1 MRRFIVGTLAIIGA
15 ITLFLLLSL
24 GWSLYRL
31 SSPSLPASSSESP
44 IVLKL
49 TLGNQKLPEQP
60 HSRGLMSLIEGTP
73 LSVYSMVTA
82 LNHAATDKNVK
93 GILLTIE
100 GNALNIATIQEIR
113 EALKAFKATGKFIY
127 TYTDTF
133 GEISNGTKNYYLAS
147 ASSKIWMMP
156 MGTLNFIGISLE
168 VPFAK
173 KALEDFKIRPQLG
186 RREEYK
192 SMPESATE
200 SDFSAPYKE
209 NTQRIL
215 DALISQIVTDIAT
228 DRSLTTEEV
237 RNVLNTAP
245 HLPEKAI
252 AAKMVDELGYM
263 DQVKDAIEKLTDKK
277 PNYVPFDSYAAH
289 TSNPSS
295 KGNKVAIIYAE
306 GTIAKGKAQWNPLSD
321 EFAMDASEIA
331 KSIRTAAE
339 DSSIKAII
347 LRVDSGGG
355 NPFASEL
362 IGREMDLA
370 KSKKPIIAS
379 LSNYAASGGYWI
391 VCNAH
396 KIVAQPSTLTG
407 SIGVFAGKFVT
418 EGFWEN
424 YGVHWGELHNGDNSA
439 IWSTGQNYSEIGRK
453 KLEEYLDQIYGIFL
467 KKVATGRNLSLEKVR
482 LIAKGQVWNGVEAKE
497 NGLVDAL
504 GGLTTAIEMAKKE
517 AGLANDPSVTIVHFP
532 VEKTILAMLL
542 DHGRDGEAH
551 ALSRYPTFRQAL
563 QKLDGIFAK
572 PQIELKMNDKILET
586 LNQ

>member
-31 SSPSLPASSSESP
+31 SSPSLSAASSESP
-44 IVLKL
+44 VVLKL

-60 HSRGLMSLIEGTP
+60 HSKGLMSLIEGTP
-73 LSVYSMVTA
+73 LSVYSIITA

-133 GEISNGTKNYYLAS
+133 GEMSNGTKNYYLAS

-156 MGTLNFIGISLE
+156 MGTLNLIGISLE

-173 KALEDFKIRPQLG
+173 KALEDFKIRPQVG

-200 SDFSAPYKE
+200 ADFSAPYRE

-215 DALISQIVTDIAT
+215 DTLISQIVTDIAA
-228 DRSLTTEEV
+228 DRSLTAEEV

-252 AAKMVDELGYM
+252 ATKMVDELGYM
-263 DQVKDAIEKLTDKK
+263 DQAKDAIEKLTDKK
-277 PNYVPFDSYAAH
+277 PNYVPFDSYAHALN
-289 TSNPSS
+289 SPS
-295 KGNKVAIIYAE
+295 KGKKIAIIYAE

-321 EFAMDASEIA
+321 EFAMDAVEIA
-331 KSIRTAAE
+331 KSIRNAAE
-339 DSSIKAII
+339 DSSISAII

-355 NPFASEL
+355 NPIASEL
-362 IGREMDLA
+362 IGREMDRA
-370 KSKKPIIAS
+370 KAKKPTIAS

-396 KIVAQPSTLTG
+396 KIVAQPSSLTG

-424 YGVHWGELHNGDNSA
+424 YGVHWGEIHNGDNSA
-439 IWSTGQNYSEIGRK
+439 IWSTGQNYSENGRK

-467 KKVATGRNLSLEKVR
+467 KKVAAGRNLPLEKVR

-497 NGLVDAL
+497 KGLVDVL
-504 GGLTTAIEMAKKE
+504 GGLNTAIEIAKKE
-517 AGLANDPSVTIVHFP
+517 AGLADDALVTIVHFP
-532 VEKTILAMLL
+532 VEKTLLAMLL
-542 DHGRDGEAH
+542 DRGREAEAH
-551 ALSRYPTFRQAL
+551 ALTRYPTFRQAL

-586 LNQ
+586 VNQ

>member
-1 MRRFIVGTLAIIGA
+1 MRRFIVGILAIIGA

-24 GWSLYRL
+24 GWTLHRL

-44 IVLKL
+44 MVLNL

-60 HSRGLMSLIEGTP
+60 RTKGLMSLIEGTP
-73 LSVYSMVTA
+73 LSVYSIVTA

-93 GILLTIE
+93 GILLTID

-127 TYTDTF
+127 TYADTF

-147 ASSKIWMMP
+147 ASTKIWMMP
-156 MGTLNFIGISLE
+156 MGTLNLIGISLE

-173 KALEDFKIRPQLG
+173 NALEDFKIRPQLG

-200 SDFSAPYKE
+200 ADFSAPYKE

-215 DALISQIVTDIAT
+215 DTLISQIVTDIAT
-228 DRSLTTEEV
+228 DRSLTAEQV
-237 RNVLNTAP
+237 RDVLNTAP

-252 AAKMVDELGYM
+252 STKMVDELGYM
-263 DQVKDAIEKLTDKK
+263 DQVKDAIEKLNDKK
-277 PNYVPFDSYAAH
+277 PNYVPFDSYAH
-289 TSNPSS
+289 SLNPPP
-295 KGNKVAIIYAE
+295 KGKKIAIIYAE

-321 EFAMDASEIA
+321 EFAMDAVEIA
-331 KSIRTAAE
+331 KSIRNAAE
-339 DSSIKAII
+339 DSSISAII

-362 IGREMDLA
+362 IGREMDRA
-370 KSKKPIIAS
+370 KAKKPTIAS

-439 IWSTGQNYSEIGRK
+439 IWSTGQNYSENGRK

-467 KKVATGRNLSLEKVR
+467 KKVAAGRNLPLEKVR

-504 GGLTTAIEMAKKE
+504 GGLNTAIEIAKKE
-517 AGLANDPSVTIVHFP
+517 AGLADDTPVTLVHFP

-542 DHGRDGEAH
+542 DRGREGEAH

-572 PQIELKMNDKILET
+572 PQIELKINDKILET

>member
-1 MRRFIVGTLAIIGA
+1 MRRFIIGTLATIGA
-15 ITLFLLLSL
+15 ITLFILLFL
-24 GWSLYRL
+24 GWSLHRL
-31 SSPSLPASSSESP
+31 SSPSLPSASSDDP
-44 IVLKL
+44 VVLTL
-49 TLGNQKLPEQP
+49 TLGNQKLSEQP
-60 HSRGLMSLIEGTP
+60 HTRNLMTLIGGAP
-73 LSVYSMVTA
+73 PSVYSIVTT
-82 LNHAATDKNVK
+82 LNHAAKDKNIK
-93 GILLTIE
+93 GILLTID
-100 GNALNIATIQEIR
+100 GNALGIATIQELR
-113 EALKAFKATGKFIY
+113 DALKAFKATGKFIY

-147 ASSKIWMMP
+147 ASTKIWMMP
-156 MGTLNFIGISLE
+156 MGTLNLIGISLE

-200 SDFSAPYKE
+200 ADFSAPYKE

-215 DALISQIVTDIAT
+215 DTLISQIVTDIAT
-228 DRSLTTEEV
+228 DRNLTAEGV
-237 RNVLNTAP
+237 RNILNTAP

-263 DQVKDAIEKLTDKK
+263 DQVKDAIEKLHDKK
-277 PNYVPFDSYAAH
+277 PNYVPFDSYSQ
-289 TSNPSS
+289 TINSSS
-295 KGNKVAIIYAE
+295 KGKKIAIIYAE

-321 EFAMDASEIA
+321 EFAMDAMEVA
-331 KSIRTAAE
+331 RSIRNAVE
-339 DSSIKAII
+339 DDSISAII

-362 IGREMDLA
+362 IGREMDRA
-370 KSKKPIIAS
+370 KSKKPTIAS

-418 EGFWEN
+418 EGLWEN

-439 IWSTGQNYSEIGRK
+439 IWSTGQNYSETGRK

-467 KKVATGRNLSLEKVR
+467 KKVAEGRKLSPEKVR

-497 NGLVDAL
+497 NGLIDAL
-504 GGLTTAIEMAKKE
+504 GGMTTAIEIAKKE
-517 AGLANDPSVTIVHFP
+517 AGLVDDAPVTIVHFP
-532 VEKTILAMLL
+532 KEKTILTMLF
-542 DHGRDGEAH
+542 DRGREEEAH
-551 ALSRYPTFRQAL
+551 ISSRYPILRQAL

-572 PQIELKMNDKILET
+572 PQIELKMNDKVLEA
-586 LNQ
+586 LN